1 MDQTI
6 YRHILLFICGNVR
19 VDFRQIIWQFYP
31 EKTGGNK
38 NHLHSTANHTL
49 TIAEMPSHNHSL
61 AMTDRNSDAG
71 LIDRVHTQNYAV
83 SGWWSWT
90 SNAGGNQPHNHG
102 NTGSASNLN
111 PYLTCYIWKR
121 TA

>member
-1 MDQTI
+1 MVYWAAIAQGRCLVGVNTSD
-6 YRHILLFICGNVR
+6 N
-19 VDFRQIIWQFYP
+19 DFKTP
-31 EKTGGNK
+31 EKTGGSK
-38 NHLHSTANHTL
+38 THVHSTANHTL
-49 TIAEMPSHNHSL
+49 TVAEMPSHNHSL
-61 AMTDRNSDAG
+61 AMTDKTGDAG
-71 LIDRVHTQNYAV
+71 LIDRVHTQTYAV

-90 SNAGGNQPHNHG
+90 SDTGSNQPHNHG